1 MAPSEDGDTK
11 IAVMEFDSKDDVLTA
26 LTRDQKRFGENTIE
40 VHLEAGSTLW
50 VTNFPAT
57 ADDGY
62 IHNLFDKVSIESSHD
77 YIPDSPSNHHSST
90 VPLSISAG
98 HPLSIRPTVDSA
110 TSNFRLRLPLKQ
122 RPSLMALPLKKAT
135 SCLRRSPTQPRNR

>member
-26 LTRDQKRFGENTIE
+26 LTRDQKRFGDNTIE

-62 IHNLFDKVSIESSHD
+62 IHNLFDKVSIKTSHNQV
-77 YIPDSPSNHHSST
+77 YNCSSNHQSIVRFHCRY
-90 VPLSISAG
+90 PLA
-98 HPLSIRPTVDSA
+98 VA
-110 TSNFRLRLPLKQ
+110 
-122 RPSLMALPLKKAT
+122 
-135 SCLRRSPTQPRNR
+135 